1 MIADSCRIKARV
13 VSEDEREGGLR
24 RILNFGHTAGHAIE
38 AVTRYRR
45 FRHGEAIAYG
55 MLAVADLGVRRGV
68 FAESERAALADLIA
82 RLGPLPSVSD
92 LSAQALVEAMRR
104 DKKVR
109 AGRLHVV
116 LPTGIG
122 ATRIV
127 NDVSDDEFVRSLRAI
142 GTRA

>member
-1 MIADSCRIKARV
+1 MAK
-13 VSEDEREGGLR
+13 
-24 RILNFGHTAGHAIE
+24 
-38 AVTRYRR
+38 
-45 FRHGEAIAYG
+45 AIAYG

-68 FAESERAALADLIA
+68 FEEAERSALADLIA

-122 ATRIV
+122 GTRIV
-127 NDVSDDEFVRSLRAI
+127 DDVTDDEFACSLRAI
-142 GTRA
+142 GARA